1 MALITVPIP
10 NMLNGVSQQ
19 TPGLRFATQA
29 EAQVNAYSSPV
40 EGLGKRP
47 PTEHVAKLYDGN
59 SGTINSAFTHVI
71 DRGDGTER
79 YVVTIVGGQIK
90 VFDIDGIEKTV
101 VLGSGASAYLTD
113 FQSQSYKA
121 VSVGDYTFIL
131 NKTRTP
137 ALASDLT
144 PARPNGALIWVKQG
158 AYGTKYT
165 VSGYVGVSHTSTAG
179 STGSGY
185 LTAAASY
192 ANSNNGMTS
201 TGTAVPGESFPIGTS
216 HADSSRIA
224 AQIVQDLSFTNST
237 PAGNTAF
244 NWKIRRG
251 TSIYVEPQNT
261 TPAPDPFDINVS
273 DGISG
278 SGLGLVYKSVA
289 SFSELPSLARDGMLV
304 EISGLPESSQDNYWV
319 KFVAK
324 DPVYT
329 DDVGSYP
336 NISEGTWEE
345 DRAPQI
351 KYKYNYSTMP
361 HVLIRQSDGTF
372 IFKQAD
378 GITPS
383 GTGTGYPAGRDY
395 SGAKWSDRLVGDDTS
410 NSAPSFIGNKI
421 NDIFLFRGR
430 LGFLA
435 GENIVLSEVSQFFN
449 FWRTTVATL
458 LDSDPIDVGSSYPSI
473 TIFRSAV
480 AFAERLVVFS
490 DQTQFILTGNPNLTP
505 GTAVLNVIS
514 NYDCLN
520 IPRPAVAGESIF
532 FAFDRGG
539 YSGVREMIANPDDT
553 SLLVAPDI
561 SAQVPKYI
569 NGKAVMMSSSTHEN
583 LLAVLADGDQKKV
596 YIYKWLNSGNERIQ
610 SSWSEWTINSHPSSF
625 ESVLGMAWSKST
637 LFLVIQRSHSVNLE
651 KITVEPNRKDTNSK
665 FVTCL
670 DRRLSHS
677 QVGRV
682 YDLATNKTTIS
693 LPTGYRVNDP
703 SKLRV
708 VRQAT
713 VSQEAGYSYE
723 ISPLPA
729 TSATSFTVVGDVT
742 GVNLWVGDA
751 YATRYEFST
760 PYLKGSADGSRT
772 AFASGRFQLR
782 NMSLLYS
789 QSSYFRAQVTNKF
802 NNTSYSYQFTGN
814 ILGTGL
820 GIIGDVPVVDG
831 TFKFPIYGK
840 NEDMRV
846 ELLNDTHMPSFF
858 LGAEYE
864 SSYDTRSQ
872 RS

>member
-29 EAQVNAYSSPV
+29 EAQENAYSSPV

-79 YVVTIVGGQIK
+79 YVVVISGGQIK
-90 VFDIDGIEKTV
+90 VFDINGAEQTV
-101 VLGSGASAYLTD
+101 TLGTGASSYLSAVGAQD
-113 FQSQSYKA
+113 FKA

-131 NKTRTP
+131 NKTKVP
-137 ALASDLT
+137 ALSSTLT
-144 PARPNGALIWVKQG
+144 PSRTNQALIWVKQG
-158 AYGTKYT
+158 AFGTKYT
-165 VSGYVGVSHTSTAG
+165 VSGAFEYDYKSIAG
-179 STGSGY
+179 TVGSGY
-185 LTAAASY
+185 LAAAASY
-192 ANSNNGMTS
+192 ANSNNGMTATGS
-201 TGTAVPGESFPIGTS
+201 TSVAGETFPVGTS
-216 HADSSRIA
+216 NADSSYIA
-224 AQIVQDLSFTNST
+224 AEIVQNLKFTNFTS
-237 PAGNTAF
+237 PPGNNTAF

-251 TSIYVEPQNT
+251 TTICIIPVSGNGYI
-261 TPAPDPFDINVS
+261 PADPFEINVS

-278 SGLGLVYKSVA
+278 SGLGLVYKSVS
-289 SFSELPSLARDGMLV
+289 SFSDLPALARHNMVV
-304 EISGLPESSQDNYWV
+304 EVTGLPESNQDNYWV
-319 KFVAK
+319 KFVGS
-324 DPVYT
+324 DPTYT
-329 DDVGSYP
+329 DSTGTYD
-336 NISEGTWEE
+336 NISDGTWEE
-345 DRAPQI
+345 CIAPGV
-351 KYKYNYSTMP
+351 KYKYDYTTMP
-361 HVLIRQSDGTF
+361 HVLIRQAGGGF
-372 IFKQAD
+372 IFKQANGLD
-378 GITPS
+378 S
-383 GTGTGYPAGRDY
+383 YPNAVW
-395 SGAKWSDRLVGDDTS
+395 ADRAVGDDTS

-435 GENIVLSEVSQFFN
+435 GENIILSEVSQFFN
-449 FWRTTVATL
+449 FWRTTVTTL
-458 LDSDPIDVGSSYPSI
+458 LDSDPIDVGSSHPSI
-473 TIFRSAV
+473 TIFRSAI

-490 DQTQFILTGNPNLTP
+490 DQTQFILTGSPNLTP
-505 GTAVLNVIS
+505 TTAVLNVVA

-561 SAQVPKYI
+561 SAQIPKYI
-569 NGKAVMMSSSTHEN
+569 QGKAVTLAASTHDN
-583 LLAVLADGDQKKV
+583 LLAVLADGNQKKV
-596 YIYKWLNSGNERIQ
+596 YIYKWLNSGNERVQ
-610 SSWSEWTINSHPSSF
+610 SSWSEWTFNSHPSQGTF
-625 ESVLGMAWSKST
+625 PEFVLGMAWSKST
-637 LFLVIQRSHSVNLE
+637 LYLVVQRSHSVNLE
-651 KITVEPNRKDTNSK
+651 KITIEPNRKDANSK

-677 QVGRV
+677 Q
-682 YDLATNKTTIS
+682 LASRSYNSSTNLTTIT

-703 SKLRV
+703 AKLRV
-708 VRQAT
+708 VQQAT
-713 VSQEAGYSYE
+713 VSQEAGYTYE
-723 ISPLPA
+723 ISPLPSA
-729 TSATSFTVVGDVT
+729 SATSFTVVGNVT
-742 GVNLWVGDA
+742 NVNLWVGDA
-751 YATRYEFST
+751 YTTRYEFSS
-760 PYLKGSADGSRT
+760 PYLKGSSDGSRT

-789 QSSYFRAQVTNKF
+789 SSSYFRAQVTNKF
-802 NNTSYSYQFTGN
+802 NNTQYSYQFTGN

-840 NEDMRV
+840 NDEMRI
-846 ELLNDTHMPSFF
+846 ELVNDTHMPSFF

-864 SSYDTRSQ
+864 SSYDTRAQ
-872 RS
+872 RA

>member
-59 SGTINSAFTHVI
+59 TGTVNSAFTHVI

-79 YVVTIVGGQIK
+79 YVVVISGGQIK
-90 VFDIDGIEKTV
+90 VFDINGAEQTV
-101 VLGSGASAYLTD
+101 TLGTGASSYLSAVGSQD
-113 FQSQSYKA
+113 FKA

-131 NKTRTP
+131 NKTQTP
-137 ALASDLT
+137 ALDAT
-144 PARPNGALIWVKQG
+144 PTPSRVNQALIWVKQG
-158 AYGTKYT
+158 AFGTKYT
-165 VSGYVGVSHTSTAG
+165 VSGAFAYDYKSLAG
-179 STGSGY
+179 TVGSGY
-185 LTAAASY
+185 LTTAATY

-201 TGTAVPGESFPIGTS
+201 TGSAVAGETFPAGTS
-216 HADSSRIA
+216 NADSSYIA
-224 AQIVQDLSFTNST
+224 AEIVQNLKFTDFVSPPGN
-237 PAGNTAF
+237 NTAF

-251 TSIYVEPQNT
+251 TTICIVPVSGGGY
-261 TPAPDPFDINVS
+261 TPADPFEINVS

-278 SGLGLVYKSVA
+278 SGLGLVYKSVS
-289 SFSELPSLARDGMLV
+289 SFSDLPALARHNMVV
-304 EISGLPESSQDNYWV
+304 EITGLPESSQDNYWV
-319 KFVAK
+319 KFVGT
-324 DPVYT
+324 DPTYV
-329 DDVGSYP
+329 DDTGTYD
-336 NISEGTWEE
+336 NISEGAWEE
-345 DRAPQI
+345 CVAPGV
-351 KYKYNYSTMP
+351 KYKYNYATMP
-361 HVLIRQSDGTF
+361 HVLIREAGGGF
-372 IFKQAD
+372 VFKRAD
-378 GITPS
+378 GLGS
-383 GTGTGYPAGRDY
+383 YPN
-395 SGAKWSDRLVGDDTS
+395 AKWSDRQVGDDTS

-435 GENIVLSEVSQFFN
+435 GENIILSEVSQFFN
-449 FWRTTVATL
+449 FWRTTVTTL
-458 LDSDPIDVGSSYPSI
+458 LDSDPIDVGSSHPSI
-473 TIFRSAV
+473 TIFRSAI

-490 DQTQFILTGNPNLTP
+490 DQTQFILTGSPNLTP
-505 GTAVLNVIS
+505 TTAVLNVVA

-569 NGKAVMMSSSTHEN
+569 LGKAVSLAASTHEN
-583 LLAVLADGDQKKV
+583 LLAVLADGNQKKV

-610 SSWSEWTINSHPSSF
+610 SSWSEWTFNSHPSLT
-625 ESVLGMAWSKST
+625 EHVLGMAWSKST
-637 LFLVIQRSHSVNLE
+637 LYLVVQRSHSVNLE
-651 KITVEPNRKDTNSK
+651 KITIEPNRKDANSK

-677 QVGRV
+677 Q
-682 YDLATNKTTIS
+682 LASRSYNSSTNLTTIT

-703 SKLRV
+703 AKLRV
-708 VRQAT
+708 VQQAT
-713 VSQEAGYSYE
+713 VSQEAGYTYE
-723 ISPLPA
+723 ISPLPSA
-729 TSATSFTVVGDVT
+729 SATSFTVVGNVT
-742 GVNLWVGDA
+742 NVNLWVGDA
-751 YATRYEFST
+751 YTTRYEFST
-760 PYLKGSADGSRT
+760 PYLKGSSDGSRT

-782 NMSLLYS
+782 SMSLLYS
-789 QSSYFRAQVTNKF
+789 SSSYFRAQVTNKF
-802 NNTSYSYQFTGN
+802 NNTQYSYQFTGN

-820 GIIGDVPVVDG
+820 GIIGNVPVVDG

-840 NEDMRV
+840 NDEMQV
-846 ELLNDTHMPSFF
+846 ELVNDTHMPSFF

-864 SSYDTRSQ
+864 SSYDTRAQ
-872 RS
+872 RA